1 MDKFWIIPLIA
12 FIIGGMMGAQG
23 IYMKYTISIPNG
35 IIELEE
41 IKEMNCIEITQ
52 RNSLGSY
59 WTPSNGKFARAIVD
73 NCKVLATDERTIL
86 NAVSYDELVSMLSH
100 GHEFMSI
107 GNEKFANKQLEIFRK
122 EACLEYSKTNIW
134 NDATTTCDLLNPP
147 TGPRTFN

>member
-73 NCKVLATDERTIL
+73 NCKVLAIDERTML
-86 NAVSYDELVSMLSH
+86 NGASYDDLLSMIDH
-100 GHEFMSI
+100 GHVFASI
-107 GNEKFANKQLEIFRK
+107 GNQKFAGNQIEILG
-122 EACLEYSKTNIW
+122 ENTSE
-134 NDATTTCDLLNPP
+134 
-147 TGPRTFN
+147 